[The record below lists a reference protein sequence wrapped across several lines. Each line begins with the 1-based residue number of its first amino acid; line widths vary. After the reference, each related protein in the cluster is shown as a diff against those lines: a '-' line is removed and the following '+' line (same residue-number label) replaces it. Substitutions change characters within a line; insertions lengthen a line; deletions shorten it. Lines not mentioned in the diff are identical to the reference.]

1 MTNRPQAVTI
11 DGDAITHLLE
21 FCQAT
26 QRTNFLLVADRNTY
40 AVQGEAV
47 ETALRQ
53 QGFDLKKVIF
63 THDEVVA
70 DAHHILRVLVEYDRE
85 ARTFIAV
92 GSGTITDIT
101 RIVSH
106 RTRNDFISMPT
117 APSVDGFA
125 SIGAPLIISGVKTT
139 VIAHA
144 PIAIFAN
151 LHVLAAA
158 PRAMI
163 ASGFGDMLGKI
174 TSIAD
179 WRLGQL
185 LWDEPYDETIAQR
198 TLQAAQLCIDHAAAI
213 GAVTPAGIRR
223 LMEALIE
230 SGYCMLDFG
239 SSRPASG
246 SEHHYSHVWEMKLLR
261 ESRPALLHGAKVGVA
276 TILVAGLYERI
287 KQLARPDV
295 ADLLEGSNLPDQSQ
309 QIEQIQVAYG
319 ALTDEIIKEQ
329 APFLNLSETAYA
341 DLKTK
346 ILTDWPQI
354 QAIAAQVP
362 DAQAFTMLL
371 QQVQGP
377 TTVDEL
383 GLSAAEQTLV
393 EENAHYLRNRFTV
406 RKLGRVL
413 GVQ

>member
-11 DGDAITHLLE
+11 DDNAIAHLLE

-26 QRTNFLLVADRNTY
+26 QRTKFLLVADRNTY
-40 AVQGEAV
+40 AVQGAAV
-47 ETALRQ
+47 AAALRQ
-53 QGFDLKKVIF
+53 QGFDLKQVVF
-63 THDEVVA
+63 THAEVVA
-70 DAHHILRVLVEYDRE
+70 DAHHILRVLVEYDRTE
-85 ARTFIAV
+85 RTFIAV

-101 RIVSH
+101 RFASH
-106 RTRNDFISMPT
+106 RTQNVFISLPT

-125 SIGAPLIISGVKTT
+125 SIGAPLIIGGVKTT
-139 VIAHA
+139 VISHA
-144 PIAIFAN
+144 PIAIFADIQ
-151 LHVLAAA
+151 VLSAA

-163 ASGFGDMLGKI
+163 AAGFGDMLGKI

-179 WRLGQL
+179 WRLGHL
-185 LWDEPYDETIAQR
+185 LWNEPYDESIAQR
-198 TLQAAQLCIDHAAAI
+198 TLQAAQLCIDQAAEI
-213 GAVTPAGIRR
+213 GAGTPEGIRR

-261 ESRPALLHGAKVGVA
+261 ENRLALLHGAKVGVA

-295 ADLLEGSNLPDQSQ
+295 VDLLEAATLPDRAQ
-309 QIEQIQVAYG
+309 QIEEIRLAYG
-319 ALTDEIIKEQ
+319 DLSDEISKEQ
-329 APFLNLSETAYA
+329 APFLNLSEATYG
-341 DLKTK
+341 DLKAQ
-346 ILTDWPQI
+346 ILTRWPQV

-362 DAQAFTMLL
+362 DAQTFRSLL
-371 QQVQGP
+371 QQVHGP
-377 TTVDEL
+377 TTVQEL
-383 GLSAAEQTLV
+383 GLTAAEQTLV

-413 GVQ
+413 GI